1 MGEKGEKGKREEGM
15 KGRKGALAY
24 ASRSVFFLFLISYF
38 FTSFV
43 SAQTPDYSRRTH
55 PNRQESDHIYGYK
68 PYGDDHNGML
78 VGGVR
83 KNMSPALSLPNAY
96 DERTE
101 GEPEPP
107 HALELPAI
115 LKGPEYWKSPEG
127 MVSTLQIMLVL
138 TVLTLAPAI
147 VIMTTSFVRLVVV
160 LSILRQA
167 LGTGQLPPSQVIT
180 ALSLFITL
188 LIMAP
193 AWQEVYRE
201 SVLPYTERRIGLDEA
216 FAKAE
221 RPIRQ
226 FMCAQIEK
234 TGNFDDIWLF
244 MRYVKDVPAPKY
256 WQEVPWRA
264 LLPAYMLSELK
275 TAFLIGFMIFLP
287 FLILDMII
295 ASVMVSM
302 GMMMLPPV
310 MISLPFKLMLF
321 VLMNGWNLVV
331 QALMESFAL

>member
-1 MGEKGEKGKREEGM
+1 MDKGKQS
-15 KGRKGALAY
+15 LA
-24 ASRSVFFLFLISYF
+24 ASCAAILVFCFIGSGLC
-38 FTSFV
+38 
-43 SAQTPDYSRRTH
+43 AQVPDYTRRTH
-55 PNRQESDHIYGYK
+55 PGTSQPEHLYGYH
-68 PYGDDHNGML
+68 PYGPDRTGIL
-78 VGGVR
+78 VGGPQPR
-83 KNMSPALSLPNAY
+83 QNPLPSLPNQY
-96 DERTE
+96 DPAQE
-101 GEPEPP
+101 GAPEPP
-107 HALELPAI
+107 HSLELPAV
-115 LKGPEYWKSPEG
+115 LKGPNFWTSPEG
-127 MVSTLQIMLVL
+127 MVSTLQIMIVL

-188 LIMAP
+188 LLMAP
-193 AWQEVYRE
+193 AWQQVYRE
-201 SVLPYTERRIGLDEA
+201 AVLPYTERRIGLDEA
-216 FAKAE
+216 FDKAQ
-221 RPIRQ
+221 RPIRI
-226 FMCAQIEK
+226 FMCSQIEK
-234 TGNFDDIWLF
+234 TGNYDDIYLF
-244 MRYVKDVPAPKY
+244 MRYVKDVPPPKTY
-256 WQEVPWRA
+256 EDVPWRA
-264 LLPAYMLSELK
+264 LLPAFMLSELK

-321 VLMNGWNLVV
+321 VLMNGWTLVV

>member
-1 MGEKGEKGKREEGM
+1 MGEKKKRREIIFLT
-15 KGRKGALAY
+15 R
-24 ASRSVFFLFLISYF
+24 FLFLLF
-38 FTSFV
+38 FAASFSV
-43 SAQTPDYSRRTH
+43 NVQAQDYSRRTH
-55 PNRQESDHIYGYK
+55 PNPPQSDHIYGYK
-68 PYGDDHNGML
+68 PYGDDRNGML
-78 VGGVR
+78 VGGPR
-83 KNMSPALSLPNAY
+83 RDMSPAVSLPNAY
-96 DERTE
+96 DPRSE

-107 HALELPAI
+107 HSLELPAI
-115 LKGPEYWKSPEG
+115 LKGPEYWRSPEG

-167 LGTGQLPPSQVIT
+167 IGTGQLPPSQVIT
-180 ALSLFITL
+180 ALSLFVTL

-193 AWQEVYRE
+193 FWQEVYRE
-201 SVLPYTERRIGLDEA
+201 AVLPYTERQIGLEEA
-216 FAKAE
+216 FNKAE
-221 RPIRQ
+221 RPIRI
-226 FMCAQIEK
+226 FMCSQIEK
-234 TGNFDDIWLF
+234 TGNFEDIYLF
-244 MRYVKDVPAPKY
+244 MRYIKDVPPPKTY
-256 WQEVPWRA
+256 QDVPWRA
-264 LLPAYMLSELK
+264 LLPAFMLSELK

-321 VLMNGWNLVV
+321 VLMDGWNLVV
-331 QALMESFAL
+331 RALMESFAL